1 MPSSTKKG
9 KMLTA
14 RDRLQH
20 EIDAGRIPE
29 YPDTS
34 PGDFVD
40 HLFDILDSRSG
51 RLPENP
57 DVSPE
62 DLDDVDTRTPKEKR
76 RLLEW
81 ALSYEPI
88 PCQTTMY
95 CIIFL

>member
-20 EIDAGRIPE
+20 
-29 YPDTS
+29 TS
-34 PGDFVD
+34 PGDFVN

-51 RLPENP
+51 RMPENP

-95 CIIFL
+95 CILFL